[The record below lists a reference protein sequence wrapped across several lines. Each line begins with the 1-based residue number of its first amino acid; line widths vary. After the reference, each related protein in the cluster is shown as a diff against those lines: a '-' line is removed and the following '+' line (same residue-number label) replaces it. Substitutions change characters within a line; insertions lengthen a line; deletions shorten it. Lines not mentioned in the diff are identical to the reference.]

1 MIKENRKVLGWTE
14 KRKAQNVI
22 IARSKTERYCFEKLF
37 YFFSISLKNL
47 YNLL

>member
-14 KRKAQNVI
+14 KRKAENVI

-37 YFFSISLKNL
+37 YFFYYFS
-47 YNLL
+47 